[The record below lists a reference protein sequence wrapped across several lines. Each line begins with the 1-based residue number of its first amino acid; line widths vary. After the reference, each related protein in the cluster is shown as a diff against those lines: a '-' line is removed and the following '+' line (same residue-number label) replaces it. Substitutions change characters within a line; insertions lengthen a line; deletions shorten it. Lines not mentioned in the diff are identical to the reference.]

1 MIAEPYND
9 ATCLTAITRVIVSLV
24 EERDPHLV
32 ELATRYPTTEALAE
46 WIHSLPQRDD
56 KGEPEDGPTVRA
68 CTPHQ
73 RLRIPADD
81 PNCVERAALYI
92 AVGELIDPM
101 PVRRLRT
108 ESTPI
113 GLHTFPME
121 NDEPVTLDPRV
132 TRNALRGAVCVAEVP
147 DDQDDDD
154 DAPNA
159 IAIPIAQAIEWIAEL
174 ATERAAEADDGAAMT
189 ERARIAMHAAAHRVP
204 LPPRAI
210 REVAVT
216 LALAEREARAYG
228 AEGVAVV
235 RRTAEVLTART
246 VGATARTMRN
256 LSLRIGGYT
265 IRPDWSKLGKVG
277 RAVGHVGERAGWLA
291 LRAYLGS
298 LGVHPTMLAE
308 VERELG
314 AQGLTLGGVA
324 TEPSAAPNTIA
335 AAAAAAA
342 HR

>member
-9 ATCLTAITRVIVSLV
+9 TTCLTAITRVVVSLV
-24 EERDPHLV
+24 EERDPQIV
-32 ELATRYPTTEALAE
+32 ELATRYPTTEALAD
-46 WIHSLPQRDD
+46 WIRSLPQRDD
-56 KGEPEDGPTVRA
+56 NGDPEDGPTVHA
-68 CTPHQ
+68 CIPHQ
-73 RLRIPADD
+73 RLRIPTTT
-81 PNCVERAALYI
+81 PNCVERSALFL
-92 AVGELIDPM
+92 AVAEIVDPE

-108 ESTPI
+108 ETTPV
-113 GLHTFPME
+113 GLHTFVME
-121 NDEPVTLDPRV
+121 NDEPVVLDPRV
-132 TRNALRGAVCVAEVP
+132 TRNALRGACAAEEP
-147 DDQDDDD
+147 DDDD

-159 IAIPIAQAIEWIAEL
+159 IEIPIAQAIEWIAEL
-174 ATERAAEADDGAAMT
+174 AIERAAESDDGAAMT

-216 LALAEREARAYG
+216 LALAERAARAYG
-228 AEGVAVV
+228 AEGVAIVC
-235 RRTAEVLTART
+235 RTAEVLTART

-277 RAVGHVGERAGWLA
+277 RAVGGVGERAGWLA

-298 LGVHPTMLAE
+298 LGVHPAMLAE

-314 AQGLTLGGVA
+314 AQSLTLGGLA
-324 TEPSAAPNTIA
+324 TEQNPAPNTIA

-342 HR
+342 VRR

>member
-9 ATCLTAITRVIVSLV
+9 ATCLTAITRVIASLV
-24 EERDPHLV
+24 DERDPHLV
-32 ELATRYPTTEALAE
+32 ELAMRYPTTDALAA

-56 KGEPEDGPTVRA
+56 KGDPQDGPTVRA

-81 PNCVERAALYI
+81 PNCVERAALYV
-92 AVGELIDPM
+92 AVGELIDPS
-101 PVRRLRT
+101 PVRCLRT
-108 ESTPI
+108 ESTPV

-132 TRNALRGAVCVAEVP
+132 TRNALRGAVCVAEAP
-147 DDQDDDD
+147 DDDDDD
-154 DAPNA
+154 DAA
-159 IAIPIAQAIEWIAEL
+159 SAVAIPIAQAIEWIAEL

-216 LALAEREARAYG
+216 LALAERAARAYG
-228 AEGVAVV
+228 AEGVAIV
-235 RRTAEVLTART
+235 RRTTEVLTART

-265 IRPDWSKLGKVG
+265 IRPDWSKIAKVG
-277 RAVGHVGERAGWLA
+277 LAVGRVGERAGWMA
-291 LRAYLGS
+291 LRSYLGA

-314 AQGLTLGGVA
+314 AQGVALGARA
-324 TEPSAAPNTIA
+324 TEPNPAPDTSAG
-335 AAAAAAA
+335 AAA